1 MTPVEAPVVHRVFS
15 GERKVV
21 TGSWLAAARAPTE
34 GLDQRK
40 GKGREILLA
49 GAVVCQWRK
58 SPFMFINTF
67 SKLALRN
74 FFTFC
79 FRLLQKFQLGGAESW
94 ESASCR
100 PPNNHALN
108 QPGLLSEKGSRPSRP
123 LTLGPRGRSR
133 RCHQRSVAAAPARR
147 TYESTQA

>member
-21 TGSWLAAARAPTE
+21 TGSWLAAARAPTK

-40 GKGREILLA
+40 GKGREKFCLQEPLYASGGKDPSRSLIL
-49 GAVVCQWRK
+49 
-58 SPFMFINTF
+58 SPN
-67 SKLALRN
+67 LRN

-79 FRLLQKFQLGGAESW
+79 FHLLQKFQTGGAESW

-100 PPNNHALN
+100 PPNNHARN
-108 QPGLLSEKGSRPSRP
+108 QPGLLSEKGSRASRP